1 MQKKCLSDLTIKNN
15 FMFGAVMINPENCR
29 GLLERVLDME
39 IDHVEVSREK
49 SMVYH
54 PEYTGVR
61 LDVYTRD
68 ENNTCYNVEMQVV
81 KKPELGKRSRY
92 YQSQMDMELLL
103 AGQSY
108 EELPDTYVIFIC
120 DFDPFGEK
128 KYRYTF
134 QAECKESETAKL
146 KDGRTLVFLST
157 CGENEKEV
165 SRELAA
171 FLKFVKADLKQSQ
184 EDFHDPYVRQL
195 QNFIRDIKGN
205 REMEERFMIL
215 EEMLR
220 DERNEGIKEGIKEGM
235 EKGIIKMV
243 TAMRKKGLSEEKI
256 MELCD
261 ISEEEMNKYK
271 ETEN

>member
-29 GLLERVLDME
+29 GLLERVL
-39 IDHVEVSREK
+39 
-49 SMVYH
+49 
-54 PEYTGVR
+54 
-61 LDVYTRD
+61 
-68 ENNTCYNVEMQVV
+68 
-81 KKPELGKRSRY
+81 
-92 YQSQMDMELLL
+92 DMELLL

>member
-54 PEYTGVR
+54 PEYKGVR

-81 KKPELGKRSRY
+81 KKAGAWKTQP
-92 YQSQMDMELLL
+92 LLSKPDGYGVAL

-157 CGENEKEV
+157 CGENEKEY
-165 SRELAA
+165 SENW
-171 FLKFVKADLKQSQ
+171 Q
-184 EDFHDPYVRQL
+184 
-195 QNFIRDIKGN
+195 
-205 REMEERFMIL
+205 RF
-215 EEMLR
+215 
-220 DERNEGIKEGIKEGM
+220 
-235 EKGIIKMV
+235 
-243 TAMRKKGLSEEKI
+243 
-256 MELCD
+256 
-261 ISEEEMNKYK
+261 
-271 ETEN
+271 

>member
-1 MQKKCLSDLTIKNN
+1 MQKRCLSDLTIKND

-54 PEYTGVR
+54 PEYKGVR

>member
-29 GLLERVLDME
+29 GLLERVL
-39 IDHVEVSREK
+39 
-49 SMVYH
+49 
-54 PEYTGVR
+54 
-61 LDVYTRD
+61 
-68 ENNTCYNVEMQVV
+68 
-81 KKPELGKRSRY
+81 
-92 YQSQMDMELLL
+92 DMELLL

-134 QAECKESETAKL
+134 QAKCKETENVKL

-171 FLKFVKADLKQSQ
+171 FLKFVKADLKQS
-184 EDFHDPYVRQL
+184 
-195 QNFIRDIKGN
+195 
-205 REMEERFMIL
+205 
-215 EEMLR
+215 
-220 DERNEGIKEGIKEGM
+220 
-235 EKGIIKMV
+235 
-243 TAMRKKGLSEEKI
+243 
-256 MELCD
+256 
-261 ISEEEMNKYK
+261 
-271 ETEN
+271 

>member
-54 PEYTGVR
+54 PEYKGVR

-81 KKPELGKRSRY
+81 KKPELGKPSRY